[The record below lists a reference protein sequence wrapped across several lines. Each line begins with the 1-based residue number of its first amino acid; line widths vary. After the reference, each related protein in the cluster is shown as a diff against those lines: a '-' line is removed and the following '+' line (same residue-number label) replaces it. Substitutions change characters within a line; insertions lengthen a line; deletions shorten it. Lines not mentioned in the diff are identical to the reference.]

1 MQTTVRRIEETL
13 SKKEGCPGSYLEL
26 LFDQGTFVN
35 LTAMPIGLIAG
46 YGKIEHRLVFAYIQD
61 CTVEDSLFDESYTK
75 KLCNQLAMAIQ
86 TRCPIICIS
95 SLSDAVTSRSAN
107 NMNGY
112 GKLLYQH
119 ILASGVV
126 PQISVILNSCT
137 GSAVYSP
144 ALTDF
149 VYMVQ
154 DTSSMFLSSPA
165 SIKAITGETITSEQL
180 GGSITHNAS
189 SGSAHFS
196 SPTQE
201 DSSFQIRRL
210 LSFLP
215 SSNLEDAPSKPSQDS
230 ALRLIPE
237 LSSLLPED
245 IDSPYDMKQL
255 IELTADDRQFYE
267 IQALYARNL
276 IVGFARFH
284 GQSVGII
291 ANQPLTIGGCL
302 DINASDKAS
311 RFIRFCDAFNLPL
324 VTFVDVPGF
333 LPDTSQEYKGIIR
346 HSTKILYAYTEATV
360 PKISILIRKAYGAAY
375 LALCSKE
382 LGADLVLAWPSAR
395 IAIKEPAGS
404 STVLFRKK
412 PEKDHVTGKDNA
424 ESATQE
430 SIFACADQIISP
442 PTTRIHIIQTLNML
456 TAKRESRPHKKHG
469 NIPL

>member
-13 SKKEGCPGSYLEL
+13 SKKEGCPSTYLEL
-26 LFDQGTFVN
+26 LFDQGTFIN
-35 LTAMPIGLIAG
+35 FTATPIGLAAG
-46 YGKIEHRLVFAYIQD
+46 YGNIENRLVFAYAQD
-61 CTVEDSLFDESYTK
+61 CTVEDSVFDESYTENLC
-75 KLCNQLAMAIQ
+75 KLFTMALKA
-86 TRCPIICIS
+86 RCPIIGINKLNDIPS
-95 SLSDAVTSRSAN
+95 NKTAN

-137 GSAVYSP
+137 GSAVYAP

-149 VYMVQ
+149 IYMVQ
-154 DTSSMFLSSPA
+154 DASSMFLTSPA

-180 GGSITHNAS
+180 GGAITHNTS

-196 SPTQE
+196 SLTPS
-201 DSSFQIRRL
+201 DSICQIRRL

-215 SSNLEDAPSKPSQDS
+215 SNNLENVPIKPTKDS
-230 ALRLIPE
+230 AMRLIPE
-237 LSSLLPED
+237 LDSVLPD
-245 IDSPYDMKQL
+245 NIDSPYDMKHL
-255 IELTADDRQFYE
+255 VELTADDQQFYE
-267 IQALYARNL
+267 VQSLYARNL
-276 IVGFARFH
+276 ITGFARFN

-302 DINASDKAS
+302 DINSSDKAS

-324 VTFVDVPGF
+324 ITFIDVPGF

-346 HSTKILYAYTEATV
+346 HSTKILYSYAEATV
-360 PKISILIRKAYGAAY
+360 PKISLLIRKAYGAAY

-382 LGADLVLAWPSAR
+382 LGADLVLAWPSAK

-404 STVLFRKK
+404 AAVLFRQKAEK
-412 PEKDHVTGKDNA
+412 NHIPEKSLPHIDMQKP
-424 ESATQE
+424 
-430 SIFACADQIISP
+430 IFTCTDQIIDP
-442 PTTRIHIIQTLNML
+442 VETRIHIIQALTML
-456 TAKRESRPHKKHG
+456 VTKRESRPHKKHG
-469 NIPL
+469 NIPF